1 MHCREQ
7 VLDHSAAKATDTW
20 FYCDC
25 MRVQKSLVVGDI
37 PSAMISPGNVCVRV
51 IVFFSFLYSLFPP
64 FLNCYPAFFVIFFLL
79 YILVLSFCLL
89 QSLLSIDLFVVAFN
103 LYTLLV
109 TRFCHNFIALSE
121 INSLTLT
128 SEKFTNTGISVH
140 CAVADRRVSLVYVYI
155 IYSEQ

>member
-1 MHCREQ
+1 MVLLRLHARAEIPGGRGHSFGDDFTRQRVCACVRACARARMH
-7 VLDHSAAKATDTW
+7 A
-20 FYCDC
+20 
-25 MRVQKSLVVGDI
+25 
-37 PSAMISPGNVCVRV
+37 CVRV

-64 FLNCYPAFFVIFFLL
+64 FLNCYPAFFVKIFLL

-140 CAVADRRVSLVYVYI
+140 CAVADRRVSLVYVYT